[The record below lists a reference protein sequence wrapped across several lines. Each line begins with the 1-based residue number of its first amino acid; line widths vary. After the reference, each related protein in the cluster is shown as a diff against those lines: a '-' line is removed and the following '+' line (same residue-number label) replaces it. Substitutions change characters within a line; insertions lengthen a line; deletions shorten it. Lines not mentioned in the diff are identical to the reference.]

1 MQPATEGRVDYP
13 VGEPNTQQWFKSQI
27 SQQDSGVYQCVAHNA
42 AGTASDAIVVQVQ
55 APSSEY

>member
-1 MQPATEGRVDYP
+1 MDYP